1 VHIPSHAP
9 LHLLH
14 QVPHGTLATHSRE
27 PRGFPYPTALPFA
40 PTARH
45 VPMILVSHLAEH
57 TRNLQADSRAGFLV
71 AHAAGE
77 SILEGARLTMLGAFS
92 AAPESATHALA
103 RRYLRYHPDA
113 SRYLELG
120 DFTFWTMTLERMRYI
135 GGFGAMGWLD
145 AMALDP
151 LEPLADKDE
160 AELLALFDDFPS
172 RSPELSLLGVDRY
185 GCDLRR
191 LETRNRFTFDNPKV
205 GMEDLKAALIDCIER
220 HR

>member
-1 VHIPSHAP
+1 
-9 LHLLH
+9 
-14 QVPHGTLATHSRE
+14 
-27 PRGFPYPTALPFA
+27 
-40 PTARH
+40 
-45 VPMILVSHLAEH
+45 
-57 TRNLQADSRAGFLV
+57 
-71 AHAAGE
+71 
-77 SILEGARLTMLGAFS
+77 
-92 AAPESATHALA
+92 
-103 RRYLRYHPDA
+103 
-113 SRYLELG
+113 
-120 DFTFWTMTLERMRYI
+120 
-135 GGFGAMGWLD
+135 MGWLD

-205 GMEDLKAALIDCIER
+205 GMEGLKAALIDCIER